1 MGDHPTQVNLHSED
15 ARGEVE
21 GSEGGRL
28 PDMYVVVRNNELL
41 KIRYIMIYRHESSA
55 VKTERGIISTW
66 VGQNRMLLLLLAY
79 AAMLALIVGEEVA
92 EKERLYELSSI
103 SLHPRKLSM
112 QTACFIVIALINS
125 ALLSIY
131 GMWLGIVFIY

>member
-55 VKTERGIISTW
+55 IKTERGIISTW

-79 AAMLALIVGEEVA
+79 AAMLALIGLANSQWAKSGSKREALRTEQYSTASQNIINADCV
-92 EKERLYELSSI
+92 LYCDS
-103 SLHPRKLSM
+103 
-112 QTACFIVIALINS
+112 VN
-125 ALLSIY
+125 
-131 GMWLGIVFIY
+131 